1 MIIWASLSWVLGV
14 CLTQIQSTLLPSGY
28 LTVVITVAFVLGIAW
43 GLLWCKQ
50 LTFGWVA
57 TQRIFLLISLT
68 LLGLSYSQFKAH
80 TRLAD
85 QLAQHEINLV
95 TRVTVQVVGLPRLN
109 ENSLSVEVEQWP
121 NDSQNTISNTNQKT
135 NKNIKSNTN
144 QNTNQNT
151 NRNTNQSNS
160 LNIPNRIAV
169 TWPHKSLPQGVEV
182 LPGQVWRMA
191 LRLRPVHGR
200 INPGGFDQEGLMF
213 AKGVRAV
220 GQVRGTPQFIDY
232 APLTSLEVMA
242 NGMRHRV
249 RKAMLDVLGDR
260 LARAVLIALAIG
272 DQQGVSR
279 EDWQIFSLTGITH
292 LVSISG
298 SHVTLIAALGGLL
311 VSSVWRRGTWR
322 GVRLSEWVPARMVS
336 IWAAVITAFLYCLL
350 AGWGVPAQRTFFM
363 VLMAACG
370 LTFAQSWGGFILVA
384 LAAALLTLF
393 DPWAVL
399 STGFW
404 LSFMAVT
411 VLIMLS
417 QRVDVN
423 HQQLIHDE
431 STPRGLVF
439 YQKLYRGF
447 ALATQLQWVI
457 TLMMLPVLAW
467 LFNQVSWVSI
477 FANAVAIPVLTFVVT
492 PFALILALAAALFS
506 PTDNV
511 ILTALLSTLA
521 SLAHAPLEWTL
532 WWVKTLAALPVAA
545 FDVASSS
552 VVWLVWALIG
562 VIWAVLPPFSGSRN
576 FGWFMLLP
584 ILNPPVN
591 SLAPGDWSLHAFDIG
606 QGSALLVRTQSH
618 DLIFDVGWKFEDQ
631 TAMTSTIWPALRA
644 LGLKPKPVVVI
655 SHNDLDHIGGLQE
668 LKKIMPLGALYASD
682 ALAGSKRCEK
692 GQSWEWSGVVFEFL
706 HPDVKMCGVTAV
718 TPKRLKN
725 RCSCVLQVTGRHH
738 SLLLTGDIDQTAEKA
753 IVENQ
758 QLKYV
763 EALQQQSKHQ
773 QQQYAHQQKSHSH
786 LNQQQQQYAH
796 QQKSHS
802 HLNQQQQQKNSLQID
817 VVVVPH
823 HGAATSS
830 SLAFIQA
837 LQAKHAIA
845 QMGYLN
851 RFSHPAEEVV
861 ERWQSY
867 PTQFWRTDHDGALHV
882 RSEQGKLTVESL
894 RLTHQR
900 YWHHKG
906 SSHSSGQP

>member
-1 MIIWASLSWVLGV
+1 MIIWACLGWVLGV
-14 CLTQIQSTLLPSGY
+14 CLTQVQASLLSSWH
-28 LTVVITVAFVLGIAW
+28 LALILSLATVLGLAW
-43 GLLWCKQ
+43 GLLRCKQ
-50 LTFGWVA
+50 QTNDWVA
-57 TQRIFLLISLT
+57 TQRIFLVISLT

-109 ENSLSVEVEQWP
+109 ENSLSVEVVQWP
-121 NDSQNTISNTNQKT
+121 NDSQHTVSNTNQK
-135 NKNIKSNTN
+135 NPQNAN
-144 QNTNQNT
+144 Q
-151 NRNTNQSNS
+151 NTNQSNS

-169 TWPHKSLPQGVEV
+169 TWPHNSLPRGVEV

-249 RKAMLDVLGDR
+249 RKVMLEVMGER
-260 LARAVLIALAIG
+260 SARAVIIALAIG

-311 VSSVWRRGTWR
+311 VSILWRGGRWR

-363 VLMAACG
+363 VLMAAFG

-423 HQQLIHDE
+423 YQQLVNDD
-431 STPRGLVF
+431 STPRCLAF
-439 YQKLYRGF
+439 CQKLYRGF

-457 TLMMLPVLAW
+457 TLMMFPVLAW
-467 LFNQVSWVSI
+467 LFNQVSWVSM

-492 PFALILALAAALFS
+492 PFALILALAAVLFS

-552 VVWLVWALIG
+552 VVWLIWALVG

-584 ILNPPVN
+584 ILNPPV
-591 SLAPGDWSLHAFDIG
+591 STLAPGDWSLHAFDIG

-668 LKKIMPLGALYASD
+668 LKNLMPLGTLYASD
-682 ALAGSKRCEK
+682 LLEGSKRCEI

-706 HPDVKMCGVTAV
+706 HPNVNMCGQTAM

-725 RCSCVLQVTGRHH
+725 RCSCVLRIKGRHH

-758 QLKYV
+758 QLQHSN
-763 EALQQQSKHQ
+763 ALQT
-773 QQQYAHQQKSHSH
+773 
-786 LNQQQQQYAH
+786 
-796 QQKSHS
+796 
-802 HLNQQQQQKNSLQID
+802 D

-837 LQAKHAIA
+837 LRAKHAIA

-851 RFSHPAEEVV
+851 RFSHPAKEVV
-861 ERWQSY
+861 DRWQAY